1 MKHKSL
7 GLLAVGLL
15 MGPAV
20 AQASFIYSFSGGTF
34 RPDFG
39 FSLTTASLI
48 TFDSFV
54 AADFDQL
61 SPSDTRFVFLFGLD
75 SPDFLIEFEQPGLA
89 TDFIFPE
96 PAAGPG
102 TYCPAGG
109 CSFFSLTIRQTAVPE
124 PGTIALLGL
133 GLLGLGVTR
142 RRAN

>member
-1 MKHKSL
+1 M
-7 GLLAVGLL
+7 GLLA
-15 MGPAV
+15 GPVV

-39 FSLTTASLI
+39 FSLTPPSLI

-102 TYCPAGG
+102 TY
-109 CSFFSLTIRQTAVPE
+109 
-124 PGTIALLGL
+124 
-133 GLLGLGVTR
+133 
-142 RRAN
+142 